1 MSLLSRIAN
10 LVRPARV
17 NRELDE
23 ELASHLAEAAARG
36 RDPIEARRAFG
47 SPLRRREESRDIRL
61 IPWLDSLRADAVFG
75 WRQLMKRKVTSAAA
89 VLSLALAIG
98 ACTAAFRIIDALLLR
113 PLPVAHAARLYS
125 VAFLG
130 MGVDS
135 INNVFDSCSYP
146 MFLRMRAAAREQAEL
161 IAVSYAGL
169 TDLTYG
175 SDQEIE
181 KVYQQ
186 YVSGWAFTA
195 FGLRPAAGRLFTADD
210 DREPGAHPYA
220 VISDD
225 YWSRRFA
232 RDPNI
237 VGRTFRIGDT
247 PYQIVGVAE
256 APFTGTETGTVTDIF
271 LPMAMKNPRTL
282 ASPNNYWL
290 RTLVQLK
297 EGVEPR
303 RVHEILRGAFAALQE
318 EKAKTLTETQRR
330 RDPSFNEKLLLEP
343 AAPGRSNLQRD
354 YRRSLTALGI
364 LVFLALLIA
373 CANVANLM
381 TAQAA
386 SRAREMALRI
396 SIGAGRARLVQ
407 LVLIESAWLAFLA
420 TAIGG
425 IFAWWAAPLVLH
437 VVDSPESPA
446 RLALPADWRM
456 LAFALTLA
464 LGVTCVFGLAPALR
478 ASAMKPASALRGGE
492 EAHSRHRIMYALVAL
507 QIAFCFVVHFV
518 AGLFVASFDRLSSQ
532 PTGFSSERIL
542 NLESS
547 SRRAQPLVL
556 WQQVAD
562 RLRAVPGVEKVALTV
577 WPTMSGES
585 DVGEISV
592 NGAPTSEVNSD
603 VLHVSPGWF
612 DTMQISILAGNDL
625 PANGSTPDAAVVNES
640 FVKQYFNGASPVGK
654 WFVISRGPG
663 ASARLPGPTARFQIA
678 GVVRDARSRDNL
690 RRPIRPTA
698 YVPFALAGDGSFQP
712 TTRGTFVV
720 RTASA
725 NPLALASTLRQEVPR
740 ARPEIRVGNIRTQ
753 RYIIES
759 HTVRERLL
767 SMLALFF
774 AGVAL
779 LLAAIGLYG
788 VLDYSVLQR
797 RREIGVR
804 MAIGAPAAQIARGV
818 ATGIFGMVFIG
829 GIAGI
834 ALGIAA
840 ARYIA
845 ALLFQVNA
853 ASPVMIAL
861 PALSI
866 FVASLLSALP
876 AVVRAVRIDPAQC
889 LRSE

>member
-10 LVRPARV
+10 LLRPARV

-23 ELASHLAEAAARG
+23 ELASHLAEASARG

-61 IPWLDSLRADAVFG
+61 TPWLDSLRSDAVFG

-125 VAFLG
+125 VAFQG
-130 MGVDS
+130 VGVDS
-135 INNVFDSCSYP
+135 INSVFDSCSYP
-146 MFLRMRAAAREQAEL
+146 MFLRMRSAAREQAEL

-169 TDLTYG
+169 TDLTYA

-181 KVYQQ
+181 KAYLQ
-186 YVSGWAFTA
+186 YVSGWTFTA
-195 FGLRPAAGRLFTADD
+195 FGLRPAAGRLFTDED

-237 VGRTFRIGDT
+237 VGRTLRIGDT

-297 EGVEPR
+297 EGVDPQ
-303 RVHEILRGAFAALQE
+303 RVHEILRATFAAMQE

-330 RDPSFNEKLLLEP
+330 RDPSFNEKILLEP
-343 AAPGRSNLQRD
+343 AAAGRSNLQRD

-386 SRAREMALRI
+386 ARAREMALRI
-396 SIGAGRARLVQ
+396 SIGAGRARLIQ

-425 IFAWWAAPLVLH
+425 TFAWWAAPLVLR
-437 VVDSPESPA
+437 VVDSPENPA
-446 RLALPADWRM
+446 RLALPADWRV
-456 LAFALTLA
+456 LAFALGLA

-478 ASAMKPASALRGGE
+478 ASAMKPALALRGGE
-492 EAHSRHRIMYALVAL
+492 DAHSRHRIMYALVAL

-542 NLESS
+542 NLESA
-547 SRRAQPLVL
+547 SRRAQPPVL

-562 RLRAVPGVEKVALTV
+562 RLRAVPGVEKVALTI

-603 VLHVSPGWF
+603 ILHVSPGWF
-612 DTMQISILAGNDL
+612 DTMRIPILAGNDL
-625 PANGSTPDAAVVNES
+625 PANGATPDAAVVNES

-663 ASARLPGPTARFQIA
+663 ATARFQVA
-678 GVVRDARSRDNL
+678 GVVRDARSRDNM

-698 YVPFALAGDGSFQP
+698 YIPFALAGDGSFQP
-712 TTRGTFVV
+712 TARGTFVV
-720 RTASA
+720 RTAGA
-725 NPLALASTLRQEVPR
+725 NPLALASILRQEVPR

-753 RYIIES
+753 MEIIES

-804 MAIGAPAAQIARGV
+804 MAIGAPAAHIARGV
-818 ATGIFGMVFIG
+818 ATGIFAMVFVG

-834 ALGIAA
+834 ALGMAA
-840 ARYIA
+840 ARYVA
-845 ALLFQVNA
+845 SLLFQVNA
-853 ASPVMIAL
+853 ASPAMIAL
-861 PALSI
+861 PALTI
-866 FVASLLSALP
+866 FAAALFSALP

>member
-1 MSLLSRIAN
+1 MSLLKRIAN
-10 LVRPARV
+10 IFRPARL

-23 ELASHLAEAAARG
+23 ELASHLAEAAAHG
-36 RDPIEARRAFG
+36 RDPVEARRAFG
-47 SPLRRREESRDIRL
+47 SPLRQREESRDLRL
-61 IPWLDSLRADAVFG
+61 ISWLDSLRADAVFG

-98 ACTAAFRIIDALLLR
+98 ACTSAFRIVDALLLR
-113 PLPVAHAARLYS
+113 PLPVAHAERLYS
-125 VAFLG
+125 VAFQG
-130 MGVDS
+130 AGVDN
-135 INNVFDSCSYP
+135 INGVYDSCSYP

-169 TDLTYG
+169 TDLTYA
-175 SDQEIE
+175 SDREIE
-181 KVYQQ
+181 KAYLQ
-186 YVSGWAFTA
+186 YVSGWTFTA
-195 FGLRPAAGRLFTADD
+195 FGLRPALGRLFTDDD

-232 RDPNI
+232 RDPNV
-237 VGRTFRIGDT
+237 VGGAFRIGDT
-247 PYQIVGVAE
+247 LFQIVGVAE
-256 APFTGTETGTVTDIF
+256 APFTGTETGTITDIF

-297 EGVEPR
+297 PGVEPE
-303 RVHEILRGAFAALQE
+303 RVHEILRATFAALLE
-318 EKAKTLTETQRR
+318 EKAQTLTETQRR
-330 RDPSFNEKLLLEP
+330 RDPTFKDKILLEP
-343 AAPGRSNLQRD
+343 ASAGRSNLQRD
-354 YRRSLTALGI
+354 YRRSLTALAI

-396 SIGAGRARLVQ
+396 SIGAGRGRLVQ

-425 IFAWWAAPLVLH
+425 MFAWWSAPLILRII
-437 VVDSPESPA
+437 DSPENPA
-446 RLALPADWRM
+446 RLALPADWRV
-456 LAFALTLA
+456 LAFAMVLA
-464 LGVTCVFGLAPALR
+464 LGITCVFGLAPALR

-492 EAHSRHRIMYALVAL
+492 DAHSRHRIMYALVAL

-518 AGLFVASFDRLSSQ
+518 AGLFVVSFDRLSSQ
-532 PTGFSSERIL
+532 PTGFSAQRIL
-542 NLESS
+542 NLETSA
-547 SRRAQPLVL
+547 RRPQPLVL

-562 RLRAVPGVEKVALTV
+562 RLRVVPGVEKVALTV

-585 DVGEISV
+585 DVSLISV
-592 NGAPTSEVNSD
+592 NGAPASDVNSD

-612 DTMQISILAGNDL
+612 DTMRIPILAGGDL
-625 PANGSTPDAAVVNES
+625 PASGSTTDAAVVNES
-640 FVKQYFNGASPVGK
+640 FVKQYFNGASPVGQ
-654 WFVISRGPG
+654 WFVMSRGPG
-663 ASARLPGPTARFQIA
+663 ASARFQVA
-678 GVVRDARSRDNL
+678 GVVRDARSRDNM

-698 YVPFALAGDGSFQP
+698 YIPFAVVGDGSFQP
-712 TTRGTFVV
+712 TARGTFVV
-720 RTASA
+720 RTAGA
-725 NPLALASTLRQEVPR
+725 NPLALASILRQEVPR
-740 ARPEIRVGNIRTQ
+740 ARPEFRVGNIRTQ
-753 RYIIES
+753 TQIIES

-797 RREIGVR
+797 RREIGIR
-804 MAIGAPAAQIARGV
+804 MAIGAQATHIARGV
-818 ATGIFGMVFIG
+818 TTGIFAMVFVG
-829 GIAGI
+829 AIAGI
-834 ALGIAA
+834 ALGVAA
-840 ARYIA
+840 ARYVA
-845 ALLFQVNA
+845 ALLFHVNA
-853 ASPVMIAL
+853 GSPAMVAL
-861 PALSI
+861 PVLTILA
-866 FVASLLSALP
+866 AALLSALP
-876 AVVRAVRIDPAQC
+876 AVVRAVRIDPVQS

>member
-10 LVRPARV
+10 LFRPARV

-36 RDPIEARRAFG
+36 RDPVEARRAFG

-61 IPWLDSLRADAVFG
+61 IPGLDSLRADAVFG

-125 VAFLG
+125 VAFQNV
-130 MGVDS
+130 GVDGL
-135 INNVFDSCSYP
+135 NNVYDSCSYP
-146 MFLRMRAAAREQAEL
+146 MFLRMRAATREQAEL

-175 SDQEIE
+175 SDEEIE
-181 KVYQQ
+181 KVYLQ
-186 YVSGWAFTA
+186 YVSGWTFTA
-195 FGLRPAAGRLFTADD
+195 FGLRPAAGRVFTADD

-220 VISDD
+220 VISGD

-237 VGRTFRIGDT
+237 VGRNFRIRDT
-247 PYQIVGVAE
+247 LYQIVGVAE

-271 LPMAMKNPRTL
+271 LPMAMKDPRTL
-282 ASPNNYWL
+282 ASLNNYWL

-297 EGVEPR
+297 EGVDPQ
-303 RVHEILRGAFAALQE
+303 RVHEILRAAFTALQE
-318 EKAKTLTETQRR
+318 EKAKSLTEMQRR
-330 RDPSFNEKLLLEP
+330 LDNSFKEKLLLEP
-343 AAPGRSNLQRD
+343 AAAGRSNLQRD

-407 LVLIESAWLAFLA
+407 LVLIESGCLAFLA
-420 TAIGG
+420 TAIGAV
-425 IFAWWAAPLVLH
+425 FAWWAAPLVLR
-437 VVDSPESPA
+437 VVDSPENPA
-446 RLALPADWRM
+446 HLALPADWRV
-456 LAFALTLA
+456 LAFALAVA

-478 ASAMKPASALRGGE
+478 ASAMKPAAALRGGE
-492 EAHSRHRIMYALVAL
+492 DAHSRHRIMYALVAL

-547 SRRAQPLVL
+547 SRRPQPLVS

-562 RLRAVPGVEKVALTV
+562 RLRAMPGVEKVALTI

-585 DVGEISV
+585 DVSLIAV
-592 NGAPTSEVNSD
+592 NGAPASEVNSD

-612 DTMQISILAGNDL
+612 DTMRIPILAGSDL
-625 PANGSTPDAAVVNES
+625 PVNGSTPDAAVVNES

-654 WFVISRGPG
+654 WFVMSRGSK
-663 ASARLPGPTARFQIA
+663 ASARFQVA
-678 GVVRDARSRDNL
+678 GVVLDARSRDM

-698 YVPFALAGDGSFQP
+698 YVPFALAGDGTFQP

-725 NPLALASTLRQEVPR
+725 NPVAMASILRQEVPR

-753 RYIIES
+753 TQIIDS
-759 HTVRERLL
+759 LTVRERLL

-804 MAIGAPAAQIARGV
+804 MAIGAPATQIARGV
-818 ATGIFGMVFIG
+818 ATGILGMVLIG
-829 GIAGI
+829 GVAGI
-834 ALGIAA
+834 ALGMAA
-840 ARYIA
+840 ARYVA
-845 ALLFQVNA
+845 TLLFHVNA
-853 ASPVMIAL
+853 ASPAMIAL
-861 PALSI
+861 PALTI
-866 FVASLLSALP
+866 FAAALLSALP